1 MKISHEA
8 VLRSKILHDEF
19 NGSKFVHIAGRV
31 YDIDTQR
38 YGPIYGP
45 SDSAVETTS
54 NQPVPLPPNAGVR
67 TWYRTE
73 YFFSRMVNAEIEAGM
88 SMAPAIANGTV

>member
-1 MKISHEA
+1 MNLTAQNS
-8 VLRSKILHDEF
+8 
-19 NGSKFVHIAGRV
+19 VHIVGRV
-31 YDIDTQR
+31 HDIDTQR

-45 SDSAVETTS
+45 SDSAVETTRS
-54 NQPVPLPPNAGVR
+54 QTVPLPPNTGVP

>member
-1 MKISHEA
+1 MNLTAQNSA
-8 VLRSKILHDEF
+8 L
-19 NGSKFVHIAGRV
+19 IAGRV
-31 YDIDTQR
+31 HDIDTQR

-45 SDSAVETTS
+45 SDSAIETNRS
-54 NQPVPLPPNAGVR
+54 QPVPLPPNAGVR

-73 YFFSRMVNAEIEAGM
+73 YFFSRMVNADIEAGM